1 MDRPA
6 PGHVEDLAEL
16 ANLDEQ
22 ILLTEIR
29 ERYARNKIYV
39 SRCVCVRACARACV
53 CVCARALQDE
63 ACFVTF
69 GKDAVNS

>member
-39 SRCVCVRACARACV
+39 SRCVCVCV
-53 CVCARALQDE
+53 CVWFHER
-63 ACFVTF
+63 VSTP
-69 GKDAVNS
+69 AVHFMK

>member
-39 SRCVCVRACARACV
+39 SRCVCVCVRARARACV
-53 CVCARALQDE
+53 CVCGFMSAFLLRL
-63 ACFVTF
+63 FIL
-69 GKDAVNS
+69 